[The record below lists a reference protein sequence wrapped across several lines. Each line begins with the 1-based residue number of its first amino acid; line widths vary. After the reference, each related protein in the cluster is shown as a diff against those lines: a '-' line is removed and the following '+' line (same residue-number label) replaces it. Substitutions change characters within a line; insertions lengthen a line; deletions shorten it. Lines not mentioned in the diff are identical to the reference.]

1 MEENDTE
8 NERDLLPEIV
18 VDEAAE
24 DYVVMDDELPADLE
38 QEDVEQPPPRA
49 QSAAEEEQSVVL
61 QAEVPPM
68 PEQDNIFQTGRPAK
82 KKRNVSEKQ
91 RAHLERIRSK
101 ALERKREK
109 AAERRAAKTTDQPA
123 KTADQPAPA
132 AAVQPAAPRVEPI
145 PSPYLTQA
153 DVDDILNQY
162 DQRRAKKK
170 EAKRKEQRVQNM
182 VSTHLGGG
190 EEDVWAQCFQ

>member
-1 MEENDTE
+1 
-8 NERDLLPEIV
+8 
-18 VDEAAE
+18 
-24 DYVVMDDELPADLE
+24 LE
-38 QEDVEQPPPRA
+38 QEDVEQQPPRA

-109 AAERRAAKTTDQPA
+109 AAERRAAKT
-123 KTADQPAPA
+123 ADQPAPA
-132 AAVQPAAPRVEPI
+132 AAVQPAAVQPAAPRVEPI